1 MREVPE
7 AGHEVISTPD
17 DIVDKCQQIEF
28 LHYRL
33 MVVYVYAIE
42 RTRAKGRLPAGVD
55 LSGRERRRSS
65 ITQLL
70 AVRSSPDVVSS
81 SGVNRRSRSSRP
93 LRHGAITRALVES
106 HIKGK
111 LGQLQTAYAQI
122 EQSLPR
128 NSSTLGFQGWLR
140 DSQDSL
146 TRFSATFSFVNF
158 VRRTIATL
166 WPLLIAVAVV
176 GSVWNAIFSALDK
189 EKSKPGALG
198 TLGVVALIVFIY
210 AVTGL
215 SVAANR
221 KRKFFLAR
229 ISIPSA
235 WADSDWPA
243 ALRTVT
249 ANNVYEVE
257 NELFGAIG
265 RSKNGEFPLDICMYA
280 IAFLGW
286 AAFEAIVGF
295 NTLHSLSGRLFFI
308 GATIFFAC
316 FAVISVVTGIK
327 RKLK

>member
-1 MREVPE
+1 MKEAPE
-7 AGHEVISTPD
+7 ARDELISAPD
-17 DIVDKCQQIEF
+17 DAVDKCQRIKL

-42 RTRAKGRLPAGVD
+42 RTRAKGRLPAGVEP
-55 LSGRERRRSS
+55 SGRAAGSR
-65 ITQLL
+65 
-70 AVRSSPDVVSS
+70 VVTWLSRN
-81 SGVNRRSRSSRP
+81 GVNRRSGSSQP
-93 LRHGAITRALVES
+93 VRHGAITRGLVES

-111 LGQLQTAYAQI
+111 LGQLRTVYAQI
-122 EQSLPR
+122 EQSLPD
-128 NSSTLGFQGWLR
+128 NNSTLGFQGWLR

-176 GSVWNAIFSALDK
+176 GSVWNAIFSVLDK

-198 TLGVVALIVFIY
+198 TLGIVSLVVLIY

-221 KRKFFLAR
+221 KRKFFLAH
-229 ISIPSA
+229 ISLPSA

-243 ALRTVT
+243 AFRTVT

-265 RSKNGEFPLDICMYA
+265 RSKNGEFPLDTCMYTV
-280 IAFLGW
+280 AFLGW
-286 AAFEAIVGF
+286 TVFEAVVGF
-295 NTLHSLSGRLFFI
+295 SVFHGLSGRLFVI

-316 FAVISVVTGIK
+316 FAVVSVVMGIK